1 MQLVFATDDYV
12 VAGRPREGFPI
23 LLWSSMESC
32 VPANRFLQHYLQR
45 GQIASKN
52 SWTAI
57 GRALYD
63 YFGFLEANELSWDDV
78 DRDKTQRTLV
88 AGYRDYCLNDLRQRL
103 NTVRLRL
110 LYVCEF
116 YEFAFKRGWIGK
128 LPFEL
133 EGRRNMTANSFL
145 AHARGRST
153 PRVPDIMPARR
164 PQPIKFL
171 PRLQIHA
178 LLNAPANVH
187 HRMLIRLALHTGLRR
202 EELATFPVA
211 YVFDPD
217 KVHWTS
223 RNVRVLL
230 DPDDGHGMRTKGMRC
245 REIFI
250 TRWFMKELAQYVKLH
265 RNENIVEDQEPP
277 TLFVNN
283 SGKAFAAGGKAIER
297 IVRTV
302 GMRCGVQV
310 HTHML
315 RHTYATHTLVALQR
329 SRTVGLDPLVFVQK
343 QLGHA
348 SIQTTMIYLHMINEL
363 ADDAVLAYADELND
377 WLRD

>member
-1 MQLVFATDDYV
+1 MQLVFATRDYT
-12 VAGRPREGFPI
+12 VAGLPREGFPI

-32 VPANRFLQHYLQR
+32 LPANRFLQHYLQR
-45 GQIASKN
+45 GQISSKN
-52 SWTAI
+52 SWTTI
-57 GRALYD
+57 GRSLYD
-63 YFGFLEANELSWDDV
+63 YFEFLEANELAWNDV
-78 DRDKTQRTLV
+78 DRDQTQRSLV
-88 AGYRDYCLNDLRQRL
+88 AGYRDYCLNELRQKL

-116 YEFAFKRGWIGK
+116 YEFAFHRGWIPK

-133 EGRRNMTANSFL
+133 EDRRSLTANSFL
-145 AHARGRST
+145 AHARGRPT
-153 PRVPDIMPARR
+153 TEVRDIMPKRR

-171 PRLQIHA
+171 PRSQIHA
-178 LLNAPANVH
+178 LLNAPANIH

-230 DPDDGHGMRTKGMRC
+230 DPEDGYGIRTKGMRS
-245 REIFI
+245 REIFM

-265 RNENIVEDQEPP
+265 RNENIVADADSP
-277 TLFVNN
+277 TLFVNHL
-283 SGKAFAAGGKAIER
+283 GRPFAGGGKAIER

-302 GMRCGVQV
+302 GIRCGVQV

-329 SRTVGLDPLVFVQK
+329 DRTVGLDPLVFVQK

-348 SIQTTMIYLHMINEL
+348 SVQTTMIYLHMINEL

-377 WLRD
+377 WMRG